1 MKKML
6 LVTQDEELSE
16 KTSELFSESLNFIKQ
31 IASDSNIQYSQL
43 ACFKYKDGLL
53 QNLITTYLDNTSY
66 RSASVIFDSPNNIN
80 TFNQIFP
87 RDPKNSYH
95 RNIFTTTNTVSVSD
109 IRNAPTQTEYFP
121 RINSNYFFNNPAEL
135 LCNNFDYVILHHGG
149 SDLVYYFSMLNRS
162 LITQTEDPISLKKL
176 ILVNKNHTF
185 DNLLKQYI
193 TFSELGIENNNL
205 PNSIC
210 VSPSL
215 NDCLSILEHETIYT
229 PQASSNSTYIME

>member
-1 MKKML
+1 M
-6 LVTQDEELSE
+6 
-16 KTSELFSESLNFIKQ
+16 
-31 IASDSNIQYSQL
+31 Y
-43 ACFKYKDGLL
+43 
-53 QNLITTYLDNTSY
+53 
-66 RSASVIFDSPNNIN
+66 
-80 TFNQIFP
+80 
-87 RDPKNSYH
+87 
-95 RNIFTTTNTVSVSD
+95 
-109 IRNAPTQTEYFP
+109 
-121 RINSNYFFNNPAEL
+121 
-135 LCNNFDYVILHHGG
+135 NFDYVILHHGG

-215 NDCLSILEHETIYT
+215 NDCLSILEQETIYT